1 MGKFFIMDYPYSN
14 EDGLI
19 NLARILPKL
28 ASIYRNF
35 KAHGQFSGAGVPQLE
50 LSVSFSVGFWP
61 HWDSHTYL
69 GFVF

>member
-28 ASIYRNF
+28 ASIYRNV
-35 KAHGQFSGAGVPQLE
+35 KVHGQFSGAGVPQLE
-50 LSVSFSVGFWP
+50 LCVLFSWFLA
-61 HWDSHTYL
+61 SL
-69 GFVF
+69 G